1 MTIVLATSNKGK
13 LKEFKEMCQA
23 NIISFQEILG
33 DIEVDET
40 EDSFQGN
47 SILKSQTIYNML
59 PNKENYIVVADDSGL
74 VVPSLDG
81 EPGIYSARYAGESAS
96 DRDNIDKLVSKLK
109 DKNINSC
116 EANYTC
122 AISIVSKYGTYCI
135 HGWVYG
141 DLSTTLKGDKGF
153 GYDPL
158 FTPFGYN
165 QTMAQIDNSLKS
177 KISHRAKALELAK
190 PIIEMC
196 NRY

>member
-59 PNKENYIVVADDSGL
+59 PNKEEYIVVADDSGL
-74 VVPSLDG
+74 VIPTLNG
-81 EPGIYSARYAGESAS
+81 EPGIYSARYAGDKADDKDNM
-96 DRDNIDKLVSKLK
+96 DRVISNLKSKNID
-109 DKNINSC
+109 NT
-116 EANYTC
+116 EAHYTC
-122 AISIVSKYGTYCI
+122 AISIVSKYGTYCV
-135 HGWVYG
+135 HGWFYG
-141 DLSTTLKGDKGF
+141 EVSTTPKGDKGF
-153 GYDPL
+153 GYDPI
-158 FTPFGYN
+158 FTPYGYN
-165 QTMAQIDNSLKS
+165 QTLAEMDKEIKS

>member
-40 EDSFQGN
+40 ENSFKGN

-59 PNKENYIVVADDSGL
+59 PNKEEYIVVADDSGL
-74 VVPSLDG
+74 VIPKLNG
-81 EPGIYSARYAGESAS
+81 EPGIYSARYAGENANDKDNMNKVISNLKSEDVDKTSAH
-96 DRDNIDKLVSKLK
+96 
-109 DKNINSC
+109 
-116 EANYTC
+116 YTC
-122 AISIVSKYGTYCI
+122 AISIVSKYGTYCV
-135 HGWVYG
+135 HGWFYG
-141 DLSTTLKGDKGF
+141 EVSTTPKGDKGF
-153 GYDPL
+153 GYDPI
-158 FTPFGYN
+158 FTPCGYT
-165 QTMAQIDNSLKS
+165 QTLGEMDKEIKS

>member
-40 EDSFQGN
+40 ENSFKGN

-59 PNKENYIVVADDSGL
+59 PNKEEYIVVADDSGL
-74 VVPSLDG
+74 VIPKLNG
-81 EPGIYSARYAGESAS
+81 EPGIYSARYAGENA
-96 DRDNIDKLVSKLK
+96 K
-109 DKNINSC
+109 DKDNMNKVISNLKS
-116 EANYTC
+116 EDVDKTSAYYTC
-122 AISIVSKYGTYCI
+122 AISIVSKYGTYCV
-135 HGWVYG
+135 HGWFYG
-141 DLSTTLKGDKGF
+141 EVSTTPKGDKGF
-153 GYDPL
+153 GYDPI
-158 FTPFGYN
+158 FTPCGYT
-165 QTMAQIDNSLKS
+165 QTLGEMDKEIKS